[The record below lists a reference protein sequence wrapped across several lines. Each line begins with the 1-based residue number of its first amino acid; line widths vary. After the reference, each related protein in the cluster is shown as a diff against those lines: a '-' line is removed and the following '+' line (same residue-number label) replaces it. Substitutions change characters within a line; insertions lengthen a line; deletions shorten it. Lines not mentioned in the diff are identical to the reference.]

1 MLNKIVMLYAGALS
15 LMFKIKMFAF
25 SSTQSGKTCH
35 SVRILAKKTV
45 VERIPEICIKYKI
58 ELCGFAQE
66 WHLHFSRSVHK
77 RQRN

>member
-25 SSTQSGKTCH
+25 SSTQSGKTCY

-45 VERIPEICIKYKI
+45 VERIPEICIK
-58 ELCGFAQE
+58 
-66 WHLHFSRSVHK
+66 
-77 RQRN
+77 